1 MLGTLPKLEAT
12 SVVYSGA
19 LSAPGNWSCA
29 YVRTEIPWPNKVHEL
44 LFSGRVFF
52 LIPPTQHGADQTTF
66 PAIALKLQEGESIEV
81 GAGLTNQL
89 LSAMTW
95 ISDKPARVDQWG
107 GGSRPYPCLGGT
119 GTILTDRFYMPDLP
133 EPSSEKEKLA
143 LGLYR
148 EGRSM
153 DHTVYACLSYFKII
167 NILHNHSSAQR
178 AWIKGA
184 VNHLRSPSAIRRLG
198 ELNATVD
205 DVGKYLYETS
215 RCAIAHAFSSP
226 LVNPDD
232 PLDERRL
239 RQDYPLVKG
248 LASVAVER
256 DFGIK
261 SAATIYAEHLYEL
274 AGFKELFPVEQR
286 SDPSAMIELCQ
297 RMKFPRLKFA
307 LVGRE
312 EYAPLALLEAD
323 FLRNSELGAILQ
335 CKSVHYPV
343 SVQLHLNFSDER
355 LQVDTLNGIW
365 CIDDGSAD
373 AAFAVSE
380 MLRFR
385 WDYHQHHILQIFSVE
400 DQQLLG
406 RGSPF
411 IPENYFLDAAQ
422 LSEIERFRVLAEKR
436 REQEATI

>member
-1 MLGTLPKLEAT
+1 MLTQSPMLEAT

-19 LSAPGNWSCA
+19 LSEPGNWSCA
-29 YVRTEIPWPNKVHEL
+29 YVRTEIPWPNKVQEL
-44 LFSGRVFF
+44 RFSDRVFF
-52 LIPPTQHGADQTTF
+52 LIPPSQYGTEKITF
-66 PAIALKLQEGESIEV
+66 SAIALKLLEGESVEV
-81 GAGLTNQL
+81 GAMLTNQL

-95 ISDKPARVDQWG
+95 ISDKPARVEQWG

-119 GTILTDRFYMPDLP
+119 VTTLTDQFYMPDLP
-133 EPSSEKEKLA
+133 QPSSEKAKLA

-167 NILHNHSSAQR
+167 NILHSGYPSQI
-178 AWIKGA
+178 AWINEA
-184 VNHLRSPSAIRRLG
+184 VNHLRSPSAIGRLG
-198 ELNATVD
+198 ELKATQE
-205 DVGKYLYETS
+205 DVGKYLYGSS
-215 RCAIAHAFSSP
+215 RCAIAHAYGSP
-226 LVNPDD
+226 VVNPDD

-239 RQDYPLVKG
+239 RQDYPLVKE
-248 LASVAVER
+248 LASVAIER
-256 DFGIK
+256 DFAIK

-274 AGFKELFPVEQR
+274 AGFKELFPKEHR
-286 SDPSAMIELCQ
+286 CDPGAMIELSQ
-297 RMKFPRLKFA
+297 KMKFPRLKFA

-312 EYAPLALLEAD
+312 DYAPLALVEAN
-323 FLRNSELGAILQ
+323 FLRSSELGAILQ
-335 CKSVHYPV
+335 CKSVRYPV

-355 LQVDTLNGIW
+355 LKVDTLNGIW
-365 CIDDGSAD
+365 CTDDGSAD

-385 WDYHQHHILQIFSVE
+385 WDYHQHHILQVFSAD

-411 IPENYFLDAAQ
+411 VPENYFLDAAQ